1 MRRRAII
8 ETGLLVL
15 AARALTLPVSAE
27 EPLTVVAAEF
37 PPLTTGAG
45 GRPGGIVLDALREAG
60 KRAGI
65 PLRFA
70 FLPWER
76 AKREVLLNPHELI
89 IPFTRTPDREPLYQW
104 VAPVVGFDTVL
115 ITLDDPP
122 ASIAEARKLVVGYV
136 RGTSFR
142 DEAREAGFTRIE
154 ESTDDATNARKLKR
168 GHIQAWIT
176 TDLMAGAVY
185 RQAGFDPKELRYG
198 LKLGQT
204 KISYVAASPAFPKET
219 ARKISDAIEQMKADG
234 SLQAIVKRYL

>member
-15 AARALTLPVSAE
+15 AARALALPVSAE
-27 EPLTVVAAEF
+27 EPITVVASEF

-65 PLRFA
+65 PLRFT

-76 AKREVLLNPHELI
+76 AKRDVLLNANELI

-142 DEAREAGFTRIE
+142 DEAQEAGFTRIE
-154 ESTDDATNARKLKR
+154 EIDR
-168 GHIQAWIT
+168 
-176 TDLMAGAVY
+176 
-185 RQAGFDPKELRYG
+185 
-198 LKLGQT
+198 
-204 KISYVAASPAFPKET
+204 
-219 ARKISDAIEQMKADG
+219 
-234 SLQAIVKRYL
+234 